1 MRRHMTSLIRRLLVA
16 FALLGLA
23 ASSAATYVHYH
34 LLKNPDYSSFCD
46 INATVS
52 CRAAYLSRFGSAAGV
67 PVALWGV
74 IFFAGVLLL
83 LWASRGRSTV
93 SDSAASYIFA
103 ASTAALAAVLYL
115 AYASFFVLKE
125 VCPLCVATYVAVIGL
140 FVVSGGA
147 SSVPIASLPR
157 RAGRD
162 VGALVSAPLGLV
174 VVAVFVIGA
183 AWAAVSFP
191 RAFERPAIADTP
203 PLAAD
208 QRSEFERWWN
218 MQPLVP
224 NFPFANDG
232 TKVVIVEF
240 ADFQCP
246 HCRQMYFAYKPV
258 LEKYLTA
265 APKDVTF
272 LFKPWP
278 LSSRCNDS
286 VPSVHFAATCEASA
300 AYVLAAHRGT
310 GDQLKDWLFLHQEE
324 LTPDTVRRA
333 AADVGKISD
342 FDAQYQKAVEAI
354 KAEAAI
360 GTRLGVN
367 STPSFFVNGKRVPE
381 GGVPPQ
387 YFDALIDVELKR
399 AAR

>member
-1 MRRHMTSLIRRLLVA
+1 MTPLTRKLLIA
-16 FALLGLA
+16 FAVLGLA
-23 ASSAATYVHYH
+23 ASSAATYVHYN
-34 LLKNPDYSSFCD
+34 LIRNPDYSSFCD

-52 CRAAYLSRFGSAAGV
+52 CRAAYLSRFGSFAGV

-74 IFFAGVLLL
+74 IFFVGILLL
-83 LWASRGRSTV
+83 LWAARGRNPV
-93 SDSAASYIFA
+93 RDSAASYIFA
-103 ASTAALAAVLYL
+103 ASTVGLGAVIYL

-147 SSVPIASLPR
+147 ASVPMTSLPG
-157 RAGRD
+157 RAVRD
-162 VGALVSAPLGLV
+162 AGGLFAAPLTLL
-174 VVAVFVIGA
+174 VAVAFVIGA
-183 AWAAVSFP
+183 AWSAVSFP
-191 RAFERPAIADTP
+191 RATERPAVSEAP

-208 QRSEFERWWN
+208 QKSEFEKWWD
-218 MQPLVP
+218 MQPALP
-224 NFPFANDG
+224 DYPFPNDG
-232 TKVVIVEF
+232 AKVVIVEF

-258 LEKYLTA
+258 LEKYLSA
-265 APKDVTF
+265 NPKDVKF

-278 LSSRCNDS
+278 LSSRCNGS

-300 AYVLAAHRGT
+300 AYVLASQKGT
-310 GDQLKDWLFLHQEE
+310 GEQLKDWLFLHQEE

-342 FDAQYQKAVEAI
+342 FDGQFPKVIDGI
-354 KAEAAI
+354 KADAAI
-360 GTRLGVN
+360 GTKLGVN

-387 YFDALIDVELKR
+387 YLDALIDLELKR
-399 AAR
+399 ATR